1 MTIEEKVEIELE
13 KARPHL
19 AKDGG
24 DIEFVRF
31 ESRTDTLELRML
43 GACRTCPL
51 ISMTFRGA
59 IERMIIA
66 HVPEVR
72 RVEQVD

>member
-1 MTIEEKVEIELE
+1 MTIRERVEIELE

-24 DIEFVRF
+24 GIEYVGF
-31 ESRTDTLELRML
+31 EERTDTLELRML

-59 IERMIIA
+59 IERLIVA
-66 HVPEVR
+66 NVPEIR
-72 RVEQVD
+72 RIEQVE